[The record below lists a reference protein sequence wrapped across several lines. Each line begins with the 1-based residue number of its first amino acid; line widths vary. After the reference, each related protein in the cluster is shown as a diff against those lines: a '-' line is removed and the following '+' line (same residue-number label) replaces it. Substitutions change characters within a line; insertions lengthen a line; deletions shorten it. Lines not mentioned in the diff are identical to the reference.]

1 MDDSHNNRRIYKRNW
16 MRKMRNLQHV
26 VKSLKNDDSQK
37 YDHVRVYIYIYI
49 YIYKN

>member
-26 VKSLKNDDSQK
+26 KSLKNDDSQN
-37 YDHVRVYIYIYI
+37 YDHVRV
-49 YIYKN
+49 